1 MPRLKT
7 SQFLNENKIIRKQFR
22 IFKFPLVR
30 TGMLSCR
37 GYKPVK
43 FQTCLIILVN
53 NLSGTNKTSKNLF
66 LALTGSTINVN
77 YSDV

>member
-7 SQFLNENKIIRKQFR
+7 SQFLNENKTIRKQFR
-22 IFKFPLVR
+22 KFKFPLVR

-43 FQTCLIILVN
+43 LQTCLIILVN